1 MLMGLKIEKPVKY
14 LGGRSHQ
21 LDIYIYIYIY
31 RETLTNALRTLIKNP
46 VKKKFMEKEKIA
58 IYILLINHQLDFR
71 LWERI
76 YLYPYSS
83 IRIIQKPIKVLED

>member
-21 LDIYIYIYIY
+21 LDIYIYK
-31 RETLTNALRTLIKNP
+31 EMLTNALRTLIKNP
-46 VKKKFMEKEKIA
+46 VKKKFMKKEKIA

>member
-14 LGGRSHQ
+14 LGGSLRIQ
-21 LDIYIYIYIY
+21 LRIQ
-31 RETLTNALRTLIKNP
+31 L
-46 VKKKFMEKEKIA
+46 KKKFMEKEKIA

>member
-21 LDIYIYIYIY
+21 LDIYIYIY
-31 RETLTNALRTLIKNP
+31 REMLTNALKTLIKNP
-46 VKKKFMEKEKIA
+46 VKKKIMEKEKIL